1 MNINL
6 MRLKGVITE
15 LRGLRVACERIAD
28 ALEVELQQ
36 KYNYNLRPP
45 RTDTTGPEPTVDYED
60 EEMSWARE
68 TVEHIKRRE
77 EALKEEDV

>member
-6 MRLKGVITE
+6 IKLKSVVTE

-28 ALEVELQQ
+28 ALEAELSV

-45 RTDTTGPEPTVDYED
+45 KTDTSGPEPTVDYED

-68 TVEHIKRRE
+68 EIDHIKRRE
-77 EALKEEDV
+77 DALKEMEE